1 MVPPCCVE
9 AFGKAIHALSRIGDE
24 LWLDPMVKG
33 VSSTKYNTVVEASH
47 IIDLNHR
54 NKHE

>member
-1 MVPPCCVE
+1 MLLLTLSCGGVA

-33 VSSTKYNTVVEASH
+33 VSSTN
-47 IIDLNHR
+47 
-54 NKHE
+54 